1 MLTRRIDGTLHAT
14 TILQQTKELISIN
27 KLSPRL
33 SIIQV
38 GNNDASSL
46 FVSLKQ
52 KKGIAIGIQVDIYQI
67 PITNEEEVMRVISEH
82 ISSIKNSVDGIMI
95 QLPLPSGFSSERILK
110 LIPKNLDVDGLL
122 LQSSPYPTAVAAAV
136 WELLEK
142 EKLKDKH
149 ITVIGSSPYVGGS
162 VAHLLNKKGLTHYKV
177 IDEST
182 PNKPEHLKRADIV
195 ISCVGKPHIY
205 NAQDLKQGAIL
216 IDVGTSKNSEGKIVG
231 DFDTTAANG
240 YLTAYSPVPGGVGP
254 VTVAKLLQHTAMN
267 ALLLAR

>member
-1 MLTRRIDGTLHAT
+1 MLTKRIDGTLLAT
-14 TILQQTKELISIN
+14 TISQQTKELITRN

-82 ISSIKNSVDGIMI
+82 ISSIKDSVDGIMI
-95 QLPLPSGFSSERILK
+95 QLPLPHGFSTERILN
-110 LIPKNLDVDGLL
+110 LIPKKLDVDGLL
-122 LQSSPYPTAVAAAV
+122 LRNSPYPTAVAAAV
-136 WELLEK
+136 WELLER
-142 EKLKDKH
+142 EELKDKH

-162 VAHLLNKKGLTHYKV
+162 VAYMLNQKGITHCEV

-182 PNKPEHLKRADIV
+182 PNKPVHLKRSDIV

-205 NAQDLKQGAIL
+205 SAQDLKQGAIL
-216 IDVGTSKNSEGKIVG
+216 IDVGTSKNREGKIVG
-231 DFDTTAANG
+231 DFDTSTANG